1 MTQAELTAR
10 YGAVMMNAFGAPKR
24 IFERGEGVHLWDADG
39 RQYTDLLSGLAVN
52 ALGHA
57 HPGVTQAITEQLGRL
72 GHVSNF
78 YASEQQIRL
87 AERLAKLTGDPVARV
102 FFTNSGTEANEAAF
116 KLTRLTGRTRIV
128 AMEGSFHGRTMG
140 ALAITANAKY
150 REPFEPLPGD
160 VTFVPYGDV
169 EALKDAV
176 DETVAAVVVEAVQ
189 GENGVVPAPD
199 GYLAAVRNVT
209 DAHGALMWVDEVQTG
224 LGRCGEYF
232 AHLAAGPRADLIT
245 LAKGLGS
252 GFPVGACIATGKAGD
267 LLQPGQHGTTFG
279 GNPVAAAAGNAVL
292 DALEGGVLD
301 DARATGRWLADAV
314 RALDHPL
321 VDHVRGRGML
331 LGVVLTK
338 EVAAPVADA
347 ALDAG
352 FIINAPRPHVL
363 RLAPPL
369 ISTRSDLQPF
379 IDALPALLDN
389 ALVGPATSTL
399 VEPATS
405 TLVEPATPTLV
416 EPATP
421 TLVEPASSAS
431 SVETPEAPRR
441 A

>member
-1 MTQAELTAR
+1 MTQSELTAR

-24 IFERGEGVHLWDADG
+24 VFERGEGVHLWDADG
-39 RQYTDLLSGLAVN
+39 SRYTDLLSGLAVN

-140 ALAITANAKY
+140 ALAITANPKY
-150 REPFEPLPGD
+150 REPFEPLPGH
-160 VTFVPYGDV
+160 VTFIPYGDIGAL
-169 EALKDAV
+169 EAAV
-176 DETVAAVVVEAVQ
+176 DATVAAVVVEAVQ
-189 GENGVVPAPD
+189 GENGVVPAPE
-199 GYLAAVRNVT
+199 GYLEAVRRVT
-209 DAHGALMWVDEVQTG
+209 TEHGALMWVDEVQTG
-224 LGRCGEYF
+224 LGRCGEYL
-232 AHLAAGPRADLIT
+232 AHLPSHGPHTATEELARVAGPRADLIT
-245 LAKGLGS
+245 LAKGLGN
-252 GFPVGACIATGKAGD
+252 GFPVGACIATGTAGD

-301 DARATGRWLADAV
+301 EARATGRWLADAV
-314 RALDHPL
+314 RALDHPM
-321 VDHVRGRGML
+321 VDHVRGRGLL
-331 LGVVLTK
+331 LGVVLTQ
-338 EVAAPVADA
+338 EVAPRVADA

-352 FIINAPRPHVL
+352 FIINAPRPDVL

-369 ISTRSDLQPF
+369 ISTPADLQPF
-379 IDALPALLDN
+379 VDALPGLLD
-389 ALVGPATSTL
+389 AAVVDLRPLTGSPVGS
-399 VEPATS
+399 
-405 TLVEPATPTLV
+405 
-416 EPATP
+416 
-421 TLVEPASSAS
+421 
-431 SVETPEAPRR
+431 ETRR
-441 A
+441 SHA